1 MSKLGNEKDV
11 HGQQLEHLESPPAN
25 EKGTFE
31 HHGQVLRDEELLN
44 EAYRAETNEHE
55 MGLWEAAKTHPAACF
70 WAFIMAFTIVSPA
83 SKSI

>member
-1 MSKLGNEKDV
+1 
-11 HGQQLEHLESPPAN
+11 
-25 EKGTFE
+25 
-31 HHGQVLRDEELLN
+31 LN

-83 SKSI
+83 YNLFDSALMRM